1 MLLQQREDR
10 RGAAKFLDTVGT
22 QLDSAKT
29 ERRDVLNRLA
39 VVSAPSDCGIAKMNF
54 GRRRRDGRVEVGE
67 VRWRVQHFGHDSG
80 FAWDRRGGGQ
90 RGQSAEKLTTR
101 YSLLHDAPPS

>member
-29 ERRDVLNRLA
+29 ERRDVLNRLTI
-39 VVSAPSDCGIAKMNF
+39 VSAPSNCRIAKMNF

-67 VRWRVQHFGHDSG
+67 VSGWVQHLARDCG

-90 RGQSAEKLTTR
+90 HGQSTEKLATC
-101 YSLLHDAPPS
+101 YSILHDAPPN